1 MDDQEFK
8 FDSKILF
15 AQRATRKMVK
25 RDTWILI
32 LALFGSFILLFILD
46 NWFPSIGIL
55 FLPLLIVFYIANNWR
70 QWTALIENQLRC
82 PHCEEL
88 LAERVNLLFSPS
100 PVCRHCKKVALASI
114 KQLEQGEQ
122 ID

>member
-8 FDSKILF
+8 FDSETLY

-55 FLPLLIVFYIANNWR
+55 FLPLLIVFYVANNWR
-70 QWTALIENQLRC
+70 QWAALIENQLRC
-82 PHCEEL
+82 PHCGEL
-88 LAERVNLLFSPS
+88 LAEGVNLLFSPS
-100 PVCRHCKKVALASI
+100 AVCRHCKKVALAST
-114 KQLEQGEQ
+114 KQLEQQ